1 MIIETFVYLQKYSS
15 MDRNKLRI
23 VINDQ
28 QEIRFNR
35 DDVSRMRYVRMYND
49 KEIVVISGVRRCGK
63 STFLAELRSLLPEKH
78 FYLNFDDDRL
88 MRFTV
93 EDFQPLLELFMMNYG
108 DQKTCYFDEIQN
120 VEGWER
126 FVNRLY
132 EAGYKIYITGSNA
145 KMLSRELGTYLT
157 GRFYRTEIFPFSYRE
172 FLDFKKVKVTDEMI
186 FSTRGKAKLY
196 TLYNEY
202 FNNGGFP
209 AFLKSGNNQ
218 YLKSLYESI
227 IYKDVL
233 VRNKLTNEKEI
244 LELVYFLV
252 TNVAKTFSYNSL
264 AQIIGVS
271 SSSTVKSYL
280 EYLQDTYLI
289 FLVPKFDFSLKKQ
302 IQNAKKVYFI
312 DNAMVKQLGFRFSED
327 SGRMLE
333 NMVYIELRRRQKE
346 VFYHRMKKECDFV
359 IREGATIT
367 EAYQVTNI
375 FENISSK
382 KRELE
387 GLYEAIQ
394 VYNLDV
400 GYILTDDEETEFE
413 YKGKK
418 IKVMMV
424 WRWMLGVYNE
434 N

>member
-1 MIIETFVYLQKYSS
+1 MFAEIFF
-15 MDRNKLRI
+15 MDRNILKI

-28 QEIRFNR
+28 QEIRFR
-35 DDVSRMRYVRMYND
+35 KEHVSRMRYVKMYND

-63 STFLAELRSLLPEKH
+63 STFLGELRASLPEKH

-93 EDFQPLLELFMMNYG
+93 EDFQPLLELFIMNYG
-108 DQKTCYFDEIQN
+108 DQKICYFDEIQN
-120 VEGWER
+120 IEGWER

-132 EAGYKIYITGSNA
+132 ESGYKIYITGSNA
-145 KMLSRELGTYLT
+145 KMLSRELGTFLT
-157 GRFYRTEIFPFSYRE
+157 GRYYRTELYPFSFYE
-172 FLDFKKVKVTDEMI
+172 YLDYQKVKVTDEMI
-186 FSTRGKAKLY
+186 YSTKGKAKLY
-196 TLYNEY
+196 TLFNDY
-202 FNNGGFP
+202 FDNGGFP
-209 AFLKSGNNQ
+209 AYLESKNDQ
-218 YLKSLYESI
+218 YLKSLYESV

-233 VRNKLTNEKEI
+233 VRNKLTNEKEV

-271 SSSTVKSYL
+271 SASTVKNYL
-280 EYLQDTYLI
+280 DFLQDTYLI

-312 DNAMVKQLGFRFSED
+312 DNAMVRQLGFRFSDD

-333 NMVYIELRRRQKE
+333 NMVYIELRRQQKE
-346 VFYHRMKKECDFV
+346 VFYHKNKKECDFLV
-359 IREGATIT
+359 REGAVIT
-367 EAYQVTNI
+367 EAYQVTYV
-375 FENISSK
+375 FENLSSRQ
-382 KRELE
+382 RELD
-387 GLYEAIQ
+387 GLYEALQ
-394 VYNLDV
+394 MYNLEV
-400 GYILTDDEETEFE
+400 GYILTDDEETELV

-424 WRWMLGVYNE
+424 WRWMLGVYNDI
-434 N
+434 

>member
-1 MIIETFVYLQKYSS
+1 LQKYYS

-28 QEIRFNR
+28 QKIRFDRN
-35 DDVSRMRYVRMYND
+35 DVSRMRYVRMYND

-63 STFLAELRSLLPEKH
+63 STFLAELRTFLPEKH

-93 EDFQPLLELFMMNYG
+93 EDFQPLLELFIMNYG

-120 VEGWER
+120 IKGWER

-145 KMLSRELGTYLT
+145 KMLSRELGTFLT
-157 GRFYRTEIFPFSYRE
+157 GRYYRTEIFPFSYYE
-172 FLDFKKVKVTDEMI
+172 FLDYNKVKVTNEMI
-186 FSTRGKAKLY
+186 FSTKGKAKLY
-196 TLYNEY
+196 ILFNDY

-209 AFLKSGNNQ
+209 AFLKSKNDQ

-244 LELVYFLV
+244 LELVYYLV

-271 SSSTVKSYL
+271 SASTVKSYL

-289 FLVPKFDFSLKKQ
+289 FLVPKFDFSVKKQ

-312 DNAMVKQLGFRFSED
+312 DNAMVQQLGFRFSED

-333 NMVYIELRRRQKE
+333 NMVYIELRRQQKE
-346 VFYHRMKKECDFV
+346 VFYHRLKKECDFV
-359 IREGATIT
+359 VREGALIT
-367 EAYQVTNI
+367 EAYQVTFV
-375 FENISSK
+375 FENASS
-382 KRELE
+382 RQCELD
-387 GLYEAIQ
+387 GLYEAMQ
-394 VYNLDV
+394 TYNLDI
-400 GYILTDDEETEFE
+400 GYILTDDEEMEFE

-434 N
+434 E